1 MLKNIILLWLVL
13 LLISCGQSN
22 TLGYLI
28 SDKKGFSDFQIIYID
43 SYTDSFSSKDSTF
56 SRYYVD
62 GKKKIKSFLTVT
74 EKMKILK
81 IMDDNDFLDLP
92 DILPENHNG
101 TCQMPAL
108 PVEIIVMYGKNQ
120 KKVIHERWCDIKHKY
135 QLKRFDN
142 VLYEVEKI
150 IYGKKQIKE
159 LKRSDKV
166 YL

>member
-1 MLKNIILLWLVL
+1 MLKKIILSCLVL

-22 TLGYLI
+22 KLRYQI

-62 GKKKIKSFLTVT
+62 GKKKIKCFLTVSG
-74 EKMKILK
+74 KMNILK

-108 PVEIIVMYGKNQ
+108 PVEIIVMYGNNQ
-120 KKVIHERWCDIKHKY
+120 KKVIHEDMCDIKHKN

-142 VLYEVEKI
+142 VLYEVEKN
-150 IYGKKQIKE
+150 IYGYKQVKE
-159 LKRSDKV
+159 LKQTDKV
-166 YL
+166 FL